1 MKTMPLS
8 EVKTKLSE
16 LVDAVERR
24 DEVVT
29 ITRNGKPVAIIVSKD
44 EYEGWQ
50 ETVEIMRDAK
60 FMKEIR
66 KGIQSLRVRRSAIPS
81 MSSSPTEL
89 SGCRFGASKCRRKSV
104 TSSGDCILN

>member
-8 EVKTKLSE
+8 EVKSKLSG
-16 LVDAVERR
+16 LVDAVKRW

-29 ITRNGKPVAIIVSKD
+29 ITRNGKSIVSKD
-44 EYEGWQ
+44 DYESWQ

-66 KGIQSLRVRRSAIPS
+66 KGIKSLKRTKKRY
-81 MSSSPTEL
+81 TLGEL
-89 SGCRFGASKCRRKSV
+89 FN
-104 TSSGDCILN
+104 D

>member
-1 MKTMPLS
+1 MIPGAHRIGHNSDQNAMEMSMKTMPLS
-8 EVKTKLSE
+8 EVKTRLSQ

-50 ETVEIMRDAK
+50 ETLEIMRNPK

-66 KGIQSLRVRRSAIPS
+66 RGIQSLKRTRRRY
-81 MSSSPTEL
+81 TLDEL
-89 SGCRFGASKCRRKSV
+89 FA
-104 TSSGDCILN
+104 D

>member
-1 MKTMPLS
+1 MIRKRIELVTIQTRTRWEMSMKTMPLS
-8 EVKTKLSE
+8 EVKTRLSQ

-50 ETVEIMRDAK
+50 ETLEIMRNPK

-66 KGIQSLRVRRSAIPS
+66 RGIQALKRTRRRY
-81 MSSSPTEL
+81 TLDEL
-89 SGCRFGASKCRRKSV
+89 FA
-104 TSSGDCILN
+104 D

>member
-8 EVKTKLSE
+8 EVKSKLSG

-29 ITRNGKPVAIIVSKD
+29 ITRNGKSIAIIVSKD
-44 EYEGWQ
+44 DYESWQ

-66 KGIQSLRVRRSAIPS
+66 KGIKSLKRTKKRY
-81 MSSSPTEL
+81 TLGEL
-89 SGCRFGASKCRRKSV
+89 FS
-104 TSSGDCILN
+104 D

>member
-8 EVKTKLSE
+8 EVKSKLSG

-29 ITRNGKPVAIIVSKD
+29 ITRNGKSIAIIVSKD
-44 EYEGWQ
+44 DYESWQ

-66 KGIQSLRVRRSAIPS
+66 KGIKSLKRTKKRY
-81 MSSSPTEL
+81 TLGEL
-89 SGCRFGASKCRRKSV
+89 FN
-104 TSSGDCILN
+104 D

>member
-8 EVKTKLSE
+8 EVKSKLSG

-29 ITRNGKPVAIIVSKD
+29 ITRNGKSIAIIVSKD
-44 EYEGWQ
+44 DYESWQ

-66 KGIQSLRVRRSAIPS
+66 RHKISQTHKEAIY
-81 MSSSPTEL
+81 TWRAL
-89 SGCRFGASKCRRKSV
+89 
-104 TSSGDCILN
+104 

>member
-8 EVKTKLSE
+8 EVKSKLSG
-16 LVDAVERR
+16 LVDAVKRW

-29 ITRNGKPVAIIVSKD
+29 ITRNGKSIAIIVSKD
-44 EYEGWQ
+44 DYESWQ

-66 KGIQSLRVRRSAIPS
+66 KGIKSLKRTKKRY
-81 MSSSPTEL
+81 TLGEL
-89 SGCRFGASKCRRKSV
+89 FN
-104 TSSGDCILN
+104 D